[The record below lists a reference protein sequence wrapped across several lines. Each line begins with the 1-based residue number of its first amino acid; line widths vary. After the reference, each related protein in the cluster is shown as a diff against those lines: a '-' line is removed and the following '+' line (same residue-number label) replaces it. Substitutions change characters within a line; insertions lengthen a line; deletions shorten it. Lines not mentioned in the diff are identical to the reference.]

1 MKIKRF
7 YEQDAFLPVRD
18 QQRVYYKLNVNN
30 SITNFEI
37 ILTKLEIKRMF
48 DRYNNFDLEKYRQ
61 KIENNVI
68 VYLVIDF
75 FDKNKGYNIQLVT
88 DENQIDKNLN
98 YGGEVFI

>member
-7 YEQDAFLPVRD
+7 YEQDTFLPVRD
-18 QQRVYYKLNVNN
+18 QQRVYYKLHVDN

-98 YGGEVFI
+98 YGGEVFA